1 MVAWTYDEKGPGKPL
16 RTLTKSPE
24 SSTKIVRLC
33 FLAASCAANL
43 AISPRLV
50 LWISVFGEA
59 SRRISIS
66 NGLRIL
72 RASWYLWWFCVTNH
86 SVRLSDG
93 EVSASPCN
101 LCGFSKARFRHLL
114 ANNLA
119 ISLRNPSK
127 RTCGVEGMCSNQ
139 RSLE

>member
-24 SSTKIVRLC
+24 SSTRTVRLC

-50 LWISVFGEA
+50 LWISVFGVA
-59 SRRISIS
+59 SRRISIP
-66 NGLRIL
+66 NGSRVL
-72 RASWYLWWFCVTNH
+72 RASWYLWWFWVTNH

-101 LCGFSKARFRHLL
+101 FRCFPKTRFRHFL
-114 ANNLA
+114 ADDLSIA
-119 ISLRNPSK
+119 LCDPSE
-127 RTCGVEGMCSNQ
+127 RTRGVEGMCSNQ
-139 RSLE
+139 